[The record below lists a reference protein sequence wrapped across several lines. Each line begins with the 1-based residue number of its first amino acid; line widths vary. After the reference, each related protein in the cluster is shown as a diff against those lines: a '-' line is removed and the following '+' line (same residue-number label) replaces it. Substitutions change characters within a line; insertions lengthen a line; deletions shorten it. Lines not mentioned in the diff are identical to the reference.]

1 MFGLNFLGKFGG
13 RVMLHQVD
21 YNHVPL
27 GTHGGAIKQFF
38 DKETLSYFA
47 QVFNSFTPSKTQ
59 YQTISAV
66 LCEKFNTSGETKR
79 EVQDINLPPN
89 IRELV
94 TNRLQMYFGKDAY
107 VVACECWQDYS
118 FYENNLHMD
127 DADSVKNVLIIAIT
141 ADPFTGTQFW
151 NEYERQFIYNIP
163 EYNKAFY
170 LLNSTEVMHGM
181 KFWVPLRFL
190 RRSVYINFNK

>member
-1 MFGLNFLGKFGG
+1 
-13 RVMLHQVD
+13 MLHQVD
-21 YNHVPL
+21 YNHIPL

-47 QVFNSFTPSKTQ
+47 QVFNSFTPSTTQ

-94 TNRLQMYFGKDAY
+94 THRLQMYFGKDAY

-127 DADSVKNVLIIAIT
+127 DANSVNNVLIVAIT

-151 NEYERQFIYNIP
+151 SEDARQFIYSIP

-170 LLNSTEVMHGM
+170 LLDSTEVMHGM